1 MKQPKWYKTLQDKY
15 DAGITNVFLVTGN
28 IGDYATPGV
37 MLTEYL
43 IQQLRFLQMT
53 RIVTFDFSEGSHF
66 FEGEAP
72 MIEGNNQENS
82 QDGSQQQSIPSV
94 EDDWANMLI
103 DLKDEYGKTAY
114 IIEYP
119 EFLIPK
125 ANNGFMEEATKK
137 RLIDLHKVMNDRS
150 FLNSNHILILVTQA
164 QADIHDMFLNAN
176 SRTAPITIEFPN
188 ADERLEMI
196 EHLKSTSQKEVK
208 WELTETQFAKLTAGL
223 SRVHLEDLYLLAEDK
238 GILEKQMVMGRK
250 EELIKKEFGE
260 VIEIFDTEGYSLN
273 DFAGQDHIK
282 EFHREAVI
290 QPILEGDASFVPK
303 GLLYMGPPGTGKT
316 FFSRCLAGE
325 ANINFVEFKM
335 SKILDKYVGEAER
348 NLEKAFNCFKSLAPV
363 GVFIDEIDQA
373 LQRGGDNDGNSVNKN
388 IFGMFLAFLS
398 DPSNRGQILW
408 VGATNY
414 PNKLDEALKRAGRFD
429 KKIPFF
435 PPTEPERVAVFTYH
449 FNKTGFPLAIQD
461 YDALGKA
468 TEGYTQAEIENIV
481 VKTLELAK
489 RKKHES
495 INDSLVS
502 YAMDCIISAQ
512 NERIQE
518 MIDIAL
524 DECND
529 MEFLPKKYQDQIR
542 LKRKTTGKGG

>member
-1 MKQPKWYKTLQDKY
+1 MKEPRWFTALKDKY
-15 DAGITNVFLVTGN
+15 EAGITNVFLITGN
-28 IGDYATPGV
+28 IGDYVVPGV
-37 MLTEYL
+37 MLIEYL
-43 IQQLRFLQMT
+43 IHKLRVMNMD
-53 RIVTFDFSEGSHF
+53 RIVTFNFSEGSIFHK
-66 FEGEAP
+66 GEAP
-72 MIEGNNQENS
+72 VMGTDEQGNAYQRTV
-82 QDGSQQQSIPSV
+82 D
-94 EDDWANMLI
+94 DDWYNMLVE
-103 DLKDEYGKTAY
+103 LKDPVGKTAY

-125 ANNGFMEEATKK
+125 ANHGYMEESTKK
-137 RLIDLHKVMNDRS
+137 RLIDLHKVMNDRR
-150 FLNSNHILILVTQA
+150 FLDSDHILIFVTQA
-164 QADIHDMFLNAN
+164 QADIHEMFLNAN
-176 SRTAPITIEFPN
+176 SRTAPIVIEFPN
-188 ADERLEMI
+188 LEERLEMI
-196 EHLKSTSQKEVK
+196 RFLKNSEKQIR
-208 WELTETQFAKLTAGL
+208 WELTEMQFAKLTAGL
-223 SRVHLEDLYLLAEDK
+223 SRVHLEDLHLLAEDRGVLAK
-238 GILEKQMVMGRK
+238 TMVMERK

-260 VIEIFDTEGYSLN
+260 VIEIFDTEGYSLD
-273 DFAGQDHIK
+273 DFAGQEHIK
-282 EFHREAVI
+282 EYHREAVI
-290 QPILEGDASFVPK
+290 RPILEGDTSFVPK

-373 LQRGGDNDGNSVNKN
+373 LQRGGENDGNSVNKN
-388 IFGMFLAFLS
+388 LFGMFLAFLS
-398 DPSNRGQILW
+398 DPTNRGQILW

-435 PPTEPERVAVFTYH
+435 PPTEEERIGVFKYH
-449 FNKTGFPLAIQD
+449 FKKTGFPCEIRD
-461 YDALGKA
+461 YEALGKK

-489 RKKHES
+489 RKKYEK
-495 INDSLVS
+495 IDDALVEF
-502 YAMDCIISAQ
+502 AMDCIISAQ
-512 NERIQE
+512 NARIQE

-529 MEFLPKKYQDQIR
+529 MEFLPPTYRER
-542 LKRKTTGKGG
+542 LKNRRKS

>member
-1 MKQPKWYKTLQDKY
+1 MTSVDIIKDARWFTVLRDKY
-15 DAGITNVFLVTGN
+15 EAGITNVFLVTGN
-28 IGDYATPGV
+28 IGDYVVPGI
-37 MLTEYL
+37 MLIEYL
-43 IQQLRFLQMT
+43 IYQLPQMKID
-53 RIVTFDFSEGSHF
+53 RIATFNASEGSYYHV
-66 FEGEAP
+66 GEALYL
-72 MIEGNNQENS
+72 GL
-82 QDGSQQQSIPSV
+82 DKKGSEYKRTID
-94 EDDWANMLI
+94 DDWYDMLVE
-103 DLKDEYGKTAY
+103 LKSPNGKTVY

-125 ANNGFMEEATKK
+125 GNNGYVEESTKK
-137 RLIDLHKVMNDRS
+137 RLIDLHKVMNDRG
-150 FLNSNHILILVTQA
+150 FLDSDNILLFITQA
-164 QADIHDMFLNAN
+164 QSDIHEMFLNAN

-188 ADERLEMI
+188 VDERLEMI
-196 EHLKSTSQKEVK
+196 TFLKNSSEKQIH
-208 WELTETQFAKLTAGL
+208 WEMTEAQFAKLTAGL

-238 GILEKQMVMGRK
+238 GILAKTMVMERK

-260 VIEIFDTEGYSLN
+260 VIEIFDTEGYSL
-273 DFAGQDHIK
+273 DHFAGQEHIK
-282 EFHREAVI
+282 EYHREAVI
-290 QPILEGDASFVPK
+290 EPILEGDTSFVPK

-388 IFGMFLAFLS
+388 MFGMFLAFLS

-435 PPTEPERVAVFTYH
+435 PPTEEERVRVFKYH
-449 FNKTGFPLAIQD
+449 FKKTGFPCDIQK
-461 YDALGKA
+461 YEALGKK

-489 RKKHES
+489 RKKYNK
-495 INDSLVS
+495 INDALVE

-512 NERIQE
+512 NARIQE
-518 MIDIAL
+518 MIDVAL
-524 DECND
+524 EECND
-529 MEFLPKKYQDQIR
+529 MEFLPEKYKEIV
-542 LKRKTTGKGG
+542 KGKV